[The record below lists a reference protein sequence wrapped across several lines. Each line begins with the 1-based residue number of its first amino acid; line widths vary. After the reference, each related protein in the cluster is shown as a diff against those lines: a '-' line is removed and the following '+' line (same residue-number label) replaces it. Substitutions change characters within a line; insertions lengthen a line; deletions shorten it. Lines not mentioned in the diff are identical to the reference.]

1 MWFAEDELPVTHG
14 KCLPRHSMAHTPESE
29 SAVTASSL
37 QGKPEHALLV
47 PVLQGLTEGSRELNK
62 GNIATAILSNCTIVS
77 QRGAVNH
84 T

>member
-1 MWFAEDELPVTHG
+1 
-14 KCLPRHSMAHTPESE
+14 MAHSRSE

-47 PVLQGLTEGSRELNK
+47 PVLQGLTEGSRELNE
-62 GNIATAILSNCTIVS
+62 GNIATAILFNCTISVPE
-77 QRGAVNH
+77 GAINH

>member
-1 MWFAEDELPVTHG
+1 
-14 KCLPRHSMAHTPESE
+14 MAHTPESE

-47 PVLQGLTEGSRELNK
+47 PVLQGLTEGSRELNE
-62 GNIATAILSNCTIVS
+62 GNIATAILFNCTISVPE
-77 QRGAVNH
+77 GAINH